1 MSDKT
6 IADKMYLKTAKS
18 LAVFNGQ
25 ANPAIVAQLP
35 AELMPGAEVEREGE
49 DEAGGEAAG
58 EVADK
63 VDVVLVIALNQSD
76 LDQYWEPALQR
87 LGEKGSLWIAYMK
100 QSAPKAT
107 DLNKEVIYDYASAR
121 GVTGVALI
129 SMDADWSAV
138 RLKRI

>member
-6 IADKMYLKTAKS
+6 LADKMYLKTAKA
-18 LAVFNGQ
+18 LVVFNTA
-25 ANPAIVAQLP
+25 ANPAAVEQLP
-35 AELMPGAEVEREGE
+35 QELISSADG
-49 DEAGGEAAG
+49 DSEA
-58 EVADK
+58 
-63 VDVVLVIALNQSD
+63 DVVLLFAFNHAD
-76 LDQYWEPALQR
+76 LDTWWAPALAR
-87 LGEKGSLWIAYMK
+87 LGEKGSLWIAFLK

-107 DLNKEVIYDYASAR
+107 ELNRDVIYHYARER

>member
-6 IADKMYLKTAKS
+6 LADKMYLKTAKS
-18 LAVFNGQ
+18 LVIFNAA
-25 ANPAIVAQLP
+25 ANPAAVEQLP
-35 AELMPGAEVEREGE
+35 QELISPE
-49 DEAGGEAAG
+49 DADSEA
-58 EVADK
+58 
-63 VDVVLVIALNQSD
+63 DVVLLFAFNHAE
-76 LDQYWEPALQR
+76 LDRWWAPSLAR
-87 LGEKGSLWIAYMK
+87 LGDKGSLWIAFLK

-107 DLNKEVIYDYASAR
+107 ELSRDVIYDYARER

>member
-18 LAVFNGQ
+18 VALFNPG
-25 ANPAIVAQLP
+25 ANPGVVAQLP
-35 AELMPGAEVEREGE
+35 PALLVP
-49 DEAGGEAAG
+49 DDGEA
-58 EVADK
+58 
-63 VDVVLVIALNQSD
+63 DVVLVFALSQSE
-76 LDQYWEPALQR
+76 LDQWWAPALAR
-87 LGEKGSLWIAYMK
+87 LGEKGSLWIAYLK

-107 DLNKEVIYDYASAR
+107 DLTREVIDAYARER